1 MSLDRSL
8 KSKNALVR
16 SRNVLTRSERVVAL
30 KEQDRW
36 SEGDSVF
43 GLPKVRQ
50 RRSKAGTKTKA
61 AAPAAEAAVP
71 EAEAGAETKVKEP
84 AKGEKS

>member
-8 KSKNALVR
+8 KSQAGLVR
-16 SRNVLTRSERVVAL
+16 SRNVLTRAERIAIL
-30 KEQDRW
+30 ADEERW

-50 RRSKAGTKTKA
+50 RKSSAGSKSKSKATEETPVAEEAAGSEQGTQ
-61 AAPAAEAAVP
+61 AEAQS
-71 EAEAGAETKVKEP
+71 EN
-84 AKGEKS
+84 

>member
-8 KSKNALVR
+8 KSQEGLVR
-16 SRNVLTRSERVVAL
+16 SRNVLTRAERLAIL
-30 KEQDRW
+30 ADEDRW

-50 RRSKAGTKTKA
+50 RKSSAGSKSKSKATEETTEESA
-61 AAPAAEAAVP
+61 ASAE
-71 EAEAGAETKVKEP
+71 GAQEQSKQES
-84 AKGEKS
+84 AS

>member
-8 KSKNALVR
+8 KSQAGLVR
-16 SRNVLTRSERVVAL
+16 SRNVLTRAERLAIL
-30 KEQDRW
+30 ADEERW

-50 RRSKAGTKTKA
+50 RKSSAGSKSKSKAA
-61 AAPAAEAAVP
+61 EEAPAQEASAAEG
-71 EAEAGAETKVKEP
+71 EAKTENAE
-84 AKGEKS
+84 S

>member
-8 KSKNALVR
+8 KSQAGLVR
-16 SRNVLTRSERVVAL
+16 ARNVLTRAERL
-30 KEQDRW
+30 KILAEEERW

-50 RRSKAGTKTKA
+50 RKSSAGSKSKAKA
-61 AAPAAEAAVP
+61 GETEETASTENSASAS
-71 EAEAGAETKVKEP
+71 EAEANQQSE
-84 AKGEKS
+84 S